1 MSAGNYLVCGIRF
14 RSDGLLDPE
23 RLSNWG
29 ELIRDILEGM
39 IEIDGKFVVFRD
51 YESHLM
57 VLMNFRSRGEAAEF
71 KGYEFTDLISIIR
84 NQLNVETSIAISDFC
99 ESDLEIRAGF
109 SRVLQTL
116 RIKGPGQVWDC
127 RKRGYSR
134 ATMGPESDGHAL
146 DVVTSVIRD
155 LRELQEEKLDA
166 DIAAAWEAVG
176 REGAS
181 MHLSY
186 ESLSSAI
193 LSILLT
199 DIINAGISLKTLYG
213 DAGNPEQM
221 LAEAMDPEERKMLLL
236 EFCHRR
242 IEYGKEKKNE
252 SSDDVVGDVIRYMEK
267 NFGNTGLSIA
277 DILGQVPVNQT
288 YLRKMFKEETGKTLN
303 EYLTGI
309 RMEKAKELILDTQ
322 DKLADIAWQT
332 GYSDVSYFSNC
343 FKKYFGTSPKSLRM
357 K

>member
-1 MSAGNYLVCGIRF
+1 
-14 RSDGLLDPE
+14 
-23 RLSNWG
+23 
-29 ELIRDILEGM
+29 
-39 IEIDGKFVVFRD
+39 
-51 YESHLM
+51 
-57 VLMNFRSRGEAAEF
+57 
-71 KGYEFTDLISIIR
+71 
-84 NQLNVETSIAISDFC
+84 
-99 ESDLEIRAGF
+99 
-109 SRVLQTL
+109 
-116 RIKGPGQVWDC
+116 
-127 RKRGYSR
+127 
-134 ATMGPESDGHAL
+134 
-146 DVVTSVIRD
+146 VIRD